1 MDIISQSDSPKIK
14 AFRQNAPPAA
24 GSATGR
30 RSLADEAGLSKNM
43 FYLAARKIPQKGA
56 PKKRGAK
63 KPRGERSIPSH
74 DLLFREIFS
83 NKQFAADILLLA
95 LSRERYEFLDMKT
108 LKLRN
113 PVLFTKEGQER
124 RAGLIFSIS
133 TKAFPRSEGPAKTLP
148 LRLSRGSSRGPAGG
162 RAGKRAETGATLR
175 QSSGRK
181 ASRQGARTERAE
193 MLAVFEHKS
202 SHQAEH
208 WQQFLDYL
216 SSARRTWRKKG
227 LMLPV
232 LVSSGQ
238 AWRGSLDFQGSLR
251 DIVPKQRELFGEA
264 DLNFRPVILNLRDID
279 LKKKAGG
286 LKALPI
292 WFIFQKVR
300 NIGERDVAEFFR
312 LCQGLSEKGLWFLAP
327 RGLSYLRRHNPR
339 WTIEAL
345 AKLERKTIKKKEGR
359 IMAMSCYQEE
369 LYKERQKGRQA
380 RDREVI
386 LSMLQ
391 KNLDISL
398 ISEVTGQPKAKILKL
413 KNGKA
418 GIKNGKAE

>member
-1 MDIISQSDSPKIK
+1 MDIINRQSDSPKIK

-24 GSATGR
+24 GSPAGR
-30 RSLADEAGLSKNM
+30 RSLADETSLSKNM

-63 KPRGERSIPSH
+63 KPRGERSLPSH

-124 RAGLIFSIS
+124 RADLIFSIS

-148 LRLSRGSSRGPAGG
+148 LRLSRGPAGG
-162 RAGKRAETGATLR
+162 RASKGADTGAGLR
-175 QSSGRK
+175 RASGRK
-181 ASRQGARTERAE
+181 APRQGARTERAE
-193 MLAVFEHKS
+193 MLAVVEHKS

-238 AWRGSLDFQGSLR
+238 AWRGPLDFQGSLR

-369 LYKERQKGRQA
+369 LYKERQEGRQEERRA
-380 RDREVI
+380 VI